1 MSKHLKDN
9 STLTGGDETE
19 PLLRPKD
26 SHKYA
31 LGGDEAEYEP
41 DSDQQVLKNLL
52 GITEPEMMFALE
64 NELLDKMYQHLFIPD
79 FKVEHVSFQTLQE
92 WHQLWLGSVYPWAG
106 KVRTVNMSKGGF
118 HFAAANRIA
127 SQLPK
132 LEHDYL
138 SRFAEVAQLDDNSL
152 VELLAGLHVE
162 FILIH
167 PFREGN
173 GRIARLL
180 LDAFAVRAG
189 FQPLDYSLWNE
200 HKDFYFKSIQAGVAG
215 DYSHMQR
222 LVRDVLFESQ

>member
-1 MSKHLKDN
+1 MSKQPKGN
-9 STLTGGDETE
+9 SSLPSSDETE
-19 PLLRPKD
+19 QLLRPKD

-41 DSDQQVLKNLL
+41 GSDQQVLKNLL
-52 GITEPEMMFALE
+52 GITDPEMMFALE
-64 NELLDKMYQHLFIPD
+64 NELLDQLYLHLFVPE
-79 FKVEHVSFQTLQE
+79 FKLEQVSFQTLQE
-92 WHQLWLGSVYPWAG
+92 WHRLWLGSVYPWAG

-127 SQLPK
+127 SQIPE
-132 LEHDYL
+132 LERDYL
-138 SRFAEVAQLDDNSL
+138 SCFAEVAQLDDSSL
-152 VELLAGLHVE
+152 VKLLAGLHVE

-173 GRIARLL
+173 GRLARLL
-180 LDAFAVRAG
+180 LDAFVVHAG

-200 HKDFYFKSIQAGVAG
+200 HKEFYFKSIRAGVAG

-222 LVRDVLFESQ
+222 LVRDVLLESQ